1 MKIRSDVALTF
12 DDVLLVPRRSDVRSR
27 KQVDTSSYLT
37 KQIRLKIPI
46 VSANMDTVTETRMAI
61 AMARQGGIGILHR
74 FMTIPQQVE
83 MVERVKRAESMIV
96 DNPITIAA
104 SATVQQAREL
114 MAEREVGGLVVVSD
128 EGKLLSVFRTQLI
141 LSSSLLEGSG
151 IICCVIT
158 IVTGRY
164 DLLVG
169 AAVAVGLVLLQFPLL
184 PRVEAWIDQHRA
196 QLDEWRNQLN

>member
-74 FMTIPQQVE
+74 
-83 MVERVKRAESMIV
+83 
-96 DNPITIAA
+96 
-104 SATVQQAREL
+104 L
-114 MAEREVGGLVVVSD
+114 
-128 EGKLLSVFRTQLI
+128 
-141 LSSSLLEGSG
+141 
-151 IICCVIT
+151 
-158 IVTGRY
+158 
-164 DLLVG
+164 
-169 AAVAVGLVLLQFPLL
+169 
-184 PRVEAWIDQHRA
+184 
-196 QLDEWRNQLN
+196 